1 MAVNFTPLL
10 KRLAAKG
17 IKPNTP
23 AARNWFRTKVR
34 DTRVNRQ
41 KLISASD
48 RLESMPKIGSMYC
61 YAYDPKH
68 KKTLPYYDEFPLI
81 LSLIHI

>member
-23 AARNWFRTKVR
+23 AARNWFRNKV
-34 DTRVNRQ
+34 TPTQ
-41 KLISASD
+41 
-48 RLESMPKIGSMYC
+48 E
-61 YAYDPKH
+61 
-68 KKTLPYYDEFPLI
+68 
-81 LSLIHI
+81 